1 MNTAPTHDPKAG
13 DPVISRQ
20 RWRIPLV
27 WLVPVVAALIGLSML
42 VQAWLTMGPEITITF
57 QTASGL
63 EAGKTPVKFKDVTV
77 GKVTAVT
84 LSQDSSHVVVT
95 VALDKNAAN
104 LARKD
109 TRFWVVRPR
118 IGVGGVSGVDTLFSG
133 AYIAADMGSQ
143 KTTSR
148 NFNGLETPPT
158 IISGMPGKSFIL
170 YTDDIGSL
178 DIGSPI
184 YYRHIRV
191 GRVASYQLNRDG
203 KGVLIRIFIDAPY
216 DRFVTTDTRFWNASG
231 MDVSFGADGFKIN
244 TQSVATIIAGGIA
257 FAPPLN
263 DRGQIAK
270 EQAIFTLDKDQETA
284 MAPPDGPGQYFQLR
298 FNQSLRGLS
307 IGAPVQFSDINLGR
321 VVSVSLDYEADK
333 KRFPTV
339 VGIMVYPQRLGAV
352 LQKLHPAEG
361 ETEKQVALVMR
372 GMVENGLRAQARPG
386 NLLTGQLYIALDFI
400 PNAPKAHFDINARPL
415 TLPTVNSS
423 IEQVQEDL
431 VSIVGK
437 INKIPFDAIGQ
448 NLNTTLLQMNTQ
460 LLPQTTKTLQQ
471 AQKTLDSTQ
480 TMLEEDAPLQQ
491 NLNQTLLEVQ
501 RAARSVRTLTDMLG
515 RHPEALLQ
523 GTPASPTADTSRKSQ
538 NSGEAKQ

>member
-1 MNTAPTHDPKAG
+1 MNTASTPMPEAG
-13 DPVISRQ
+13 DPVISRH
-20 RWRIPLV
+20 RWRVPLV

-42 VQAWLTMGPEITITF
+42 VHAWLTMGPEITITF
-57 QTASGL
+57 QTATGL

-84 LSQDSSHVVVT
+84 LSKDSSHVDVT
-95 VALDKNAAN
+95 VALDKNAAS
-104 LARKD
+104 LTRKD

-133 AYIAADMGSQ
+133 AYIAADIGSQ
-143 KTTSR
+143 QITSR
-148 NFNGLETPPT
+148 TFHGLETPPT
-158 IISGMPGKSFIL
+158 VISGMPGKSFVL
-170 YTDDIGSL
+170 HTDDLGSL

-191 GRVASYQLNRDG
+191 GRVASYQLNNDG
-203 KGVLIRIFIDAPY
+203 KGVQVRIFIDAPY

-231 MDVSFGADGFKIN
+231 MDVSLGADGFKIN
-244 TQSVATIIAGGIA
+244 TQSMATIIAGGIA
-257 FAPPLN
+257 FAPPLGG
-263 DRGQIAK
+263 RGQTAH
-270 EQAIFTLDKDQETA
+270 ELTAFTLDKDQETA

-307 IGAPVQFSDINLGR
+307 IGAPVQFSDVTLGR
-321 VVSVSLDYEADK
+321 VVSISLDYEATK

-339 VGIMVYPQRLGAV
+339 VGIMVYPQRLGTV

-361 ETEKQVALVMR
+361 DKQKQLALVMR

-400 PNAPKAHFDINARPL
+400 PNAPKAYFDTNARPL

-437 INKIPFDAIGQ
+437 INKIPFDTIGR
-448 NLNTTLLQMNTQ
+448 NLNTTLQEMHTQ
-460 LLPQTTKTLQQ
+460 VLPQTTKTLQQ
-471 AQKTLDSTQ
+471 AQKTLDNTQ
-480 TMLEEDAPLQQ
+480 SMLGEDAPLQQ

-501 RAARSVRTLTDMLG
+501 RAARSVRTLTDLLG

-523 GTPASPTADTSRKSQ
+523 GTPSAPSPEKSRKTTTT
-538 NSGEAKQ
+538 EELKP